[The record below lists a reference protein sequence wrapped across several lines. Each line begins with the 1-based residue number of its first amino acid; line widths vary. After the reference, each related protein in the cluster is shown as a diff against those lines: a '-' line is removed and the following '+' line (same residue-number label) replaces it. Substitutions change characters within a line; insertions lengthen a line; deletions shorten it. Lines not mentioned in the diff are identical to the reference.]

1 MRGSDLRL
9 ELSAS
14 LRGAPQ
20 VRAALGP
27 WLRDHHIKN
36 EVANEVTLVCTELF
50 VNAVEAAGPEGS
62 VTVTVAQEPGQIAVE
77 VADNG
82 PGFKDKPDF
91 RMPDPSASRG
101 RGLALVEMIAGPI
114 VIKRRSGRT
123 VIRCA
128 RPID

>member
-1 MRGSDLRL
+1 MGGSDLRL
-9 ELSAS
+9 ELAAS

-20 VRAALGP
+20 VRAALQP
-27 WLRDHHIKN
+27 WLREHHIRN
-36 EVANEVTLVCTELF
+36 DVSSEVTLVATELF

-62 VTVTVAQEPGQIAVE
+62 VVVTVAHEPGQIAVE
-77 VADNG
+77 VADDG
-82 PGFKDKPDF
+82 PGFSEKPDF

-128 RPID
+128 RPLD